1 MLLPLHD
8 DNPLKHIRFQYVTV
22 GVIAACVAVFVFQ
35 LTLDPREEQ
44 VFIYGFG
51 TIPAV
56 LFGKTELPVGLPQA
70 PAEWTLLTSMF
81 LHGGF
86 MHLLG
91 NMLFLWVLGDNV
103 EDSMGHKRFV
113 AFYLVCGVAAAL
125 AHALTDPG
133 SRVPMVGAS
142 GAISGVIGAYLMLH
156 PKARIKT
163 LITYFIV
170 WLPAYVVLGFWIGY
184 QFLSA
189 TMAAGGAGGG
199 VAWWAHIGGF
209 IAGVILII
217 PMRRKGVPL
226 FDRGIKKFELKLGLE
241 KAPQRASRR
250 SRIPESGPESGPES
264 DKDREGP
271 DKDRGGPWG

>member
-35 LTLDPREEQ
+35 LTLTPKEEQ

-56 LFGKTELPVGLPQA
+56 LFGKTELPVILPQA
-70 PAEWTLLTSMF
+70 PTELTLLTSMF

-103 EDSMGHKRFV
+103 EDAMGHKRFV
-113 AFYLVCGVAAAL
+113 VFYGLSGLAAVL
-125 AHALTDPG
+125 AHSLNDPG
-133 SRVPMVGAS
+133 SEIPMIGAS

-163 LITYFIV
+163 LISYFLV
-170 WLPAYVVLGFWIGY
+170 WLPAYVVLGFWIGF
-184 QFLSA
+184 QFLSV

-209 IAGVILII
+209 LAGVILII
-217 PMRRKGVPL
+217 PMRRKGVAL
-226 FDRGIKKFELKLGLE
+226 FSQGQKKFELKLGVE
-241 KAPQRASRR
+241 KAPPGTLRRR
-250 SRIPESGPESGPES
+250 SRIPDSGGPG
-264 DKDREGP
+264 KDRDGP
-271 DKDRGGPWG
+271 DKKRGPWG

>member
-8 DNPLKHIRFQYVTV
+8 DNPLKNIRFQYVTV
-22 GVIAACVAVFVFQ
+22 AVIAACVAVFLYQ
-35 LTLDPREEQ
+35 LSLGGAAGNI
-44 VFIYGFG
+44 FIFGFG
-51 TIPAV
+51 SIPAV
-56 LFGKTELPVGLPQA
+56 VFGIKELPDGMAAA
-70 PAEWTLLTSMF
+70 PAVLSLVTSMF

-86 MHLLG
+86 MHLAG

-103 EDSMGHKRFV
+103 EDALGHRRFV
-113 AFYLVCGVAAAL
+113 VFYLLTGLLAAL
-125 AHALTDPG
+125 AHAATNPA
-133 SRVPMVGAS
+133 STVPMIGAS

-163 LITYFIV
+163 LIGYFIV

-189 TMAAGGAGGG
+189 SMAAGGAGGG

-209 IAGVILII
+209 IAGVILIV

-226 FDRGIKKFELKLGLE
+226 FDSGAKKFELKLAVE
-241 KAPQRASRR
+241 KAPKGTLRRR
-250 SRIPESGPESGPES
+250 SRIPESGGR
-264 DKDREGP
+264 KKR
-271 DKDRGGPWG
+271 GPWG

>member
-8 DNPLKHIRFQYVTV
+8 DNPLKNIRFQYVTV

-35 LTLDPREEQ
+35 LTLSPQEEQ

-56 LFGKTELPVGLPQA
+56 LFGKTELPVILHQA

-81 LHGGF
+81 MHGGF

-113 AFYLVCGVAAAL
+113 VFYLLSGLAAVM
-125 AHALTDPG
+125 AHALTDPA
-133 SRVPMVGAS
+133 SEVPMIGAS

-170 WLPAYVVLGFWIGY
+170 WLPAYVVLGFWIGF
-184 QFLSA
+184 QLMSA
-189 TMAAGGAGGG
+189 TMAAGGVVGTEGGG

-217 PMRRKGVPL
+217 PMKNKNVPL
-226 FDRGIKKFELKLGLE
+226 FDRGRKKFELKLGVE
-241 KAPQRASRR
+241 KAPPGAARRR
-250 SRIPESGPESGPES
+250 SSVPDSGG
-264 DKDREGP
+264 KR
-271 DKDRGGPWG
+271 RGRKGPWG